1 MSYSIDD
8 GLLAGSR
15 EANGKAFR
23 GSSCKNGTLVCIHGA
38 FIVVRTCKEMLLKH
52 TNKAC
57 TIIVMEPVCGPL
69 IEQGYLLPR
78 QKRLRE

>member
-1 MSYSIDD
+1 M
-8 GLLAGSR
+8 GV
-15 EANGKAFR
+15 GKRTAKPF
-23 GSSCKNGTLVCIHGA
+23 GASSCKNGTLVCIHGA